1 LSRHRF
7 IPTAVLV
14 AAVVAVVLA
23 VAGCASNDGGGA
35 GSGGGTAT
43 TAGGGGGDDG
53 YGGGGG
59 ETTTSAGAAGGGSGS
74 GETTLTAKGFA
85 WSETNLSL
93 PKSATTLKVVNEDS
107 AEHSFT
113 AESINVDQDIV
124 GGEDADVALDLAGAS
139 GTVNFKCKY
148 HPSMTGVITVTG

>member
-14 AAVVAVVLA
+14 AAAVALVLA

-53 YGGGGG
+53 YGGGG

-74 GETTLTAKGFA
+74 GETALTAKGFA

-113 AESINVDQDIV
+113 AESINVDQDV
-124 GGEDADVALDLAGAS
+124 EGGEDADVALDLSGAS
-139 GTVNFKCKY
+139 GAVNFKCKY